1 MFSIVKS
8 ALYNQHG
15 REEGGTNAC
24 ELQLTM
30 LAGSAASKRHR
41 EGPGVSVPYPACKQ
55 AHARCWTLE
64 TEVTL
69 VTAWQRHIVLWNFKA
84 TSHTSSAKSACFQ
97 SPTIDR
103 LNIHRLF
110 RPTALQMRI

>member
-15 REEGGTNAC
+15 REEEGGTNAC
-24 ELQLTM
+24 VLTM

-69 VTAWQRHIVLWNFKA
+69 VTAWQRHIALWNFKA

-103 LNIHRLF
+103 LNIRLF
-110 RPTALQMRI
+110 RSTALQMRI